1 MTEDELRAAL
11 ASVKA
16 QRRQETDIVK
26 RAELG
31 YEMARLTEQIR
42 KAQMAYQ
49 KQEAQR

>member
-11 ASVKA
+11 AAVKQ
-16 QRRQETDIVK
+16 QRRQETDVIK

-42 KAQMAYQ
+42 KVQMTHQ
-49 KQEAQR
+49 TQEAQR

>member
-1 MTEDELRAAL
+1 MTEDELRAEL

-16 QRRQETDIVK
+16 QRRQETDVVK

-42 KAQMAYQ
+42 KAQM
-49 KQEAQR
+49 EAQR